1 MEGEGGREI
10 GSERGSE
17 RERKDERCRRS
28 KEQREMVERRERG
41 GREMKRG
48 TERDDRGERE
58 GGGGEARN
66 RERWLGGER
75 ERGETEMK
83 RGTERW
89 FGAERE
95 RGETD
100 EVRNSE
106 RLLGERE
113 RWIKQERE
121 EQSGWLEDRQREM
134 KRGTKKERVRKGER
148 EYVRTESKLEWRQH
162 SGYKSMCVL
171 REDRGL
177 DKIRM
182 SPWIEDLSQ

>member
-1 MEGEGGREI
+1 
-10 GSERGSE
+10 
-17 RERKDERCRRS
+17 
-28 KEQREMVERRERG
+28 
-41 GREMKRG
+41 MKRG

-75 ERGETEMK
+75 GRGETEMK

-89 FGAERE
+89 FGAEIE

-100 EVRNSE
+100 EVRSSE

-121 EQSGWLEDRQREM
+121 EQSGWLEDR
-134 KRGTKKERVRKGER
+134 RGDEERNEER
-148 EYVRTESKLEWRQH
+148 EGQE
-162 SGYKSMCVL
+162 G
-171 REDRGL
+171 RERICQDGI
-177 DKIRM
+177 KARM
-182 SPWIEDLSQ
+182 EAAQWL